1 MTTMESSEQIMADE
15 SAEELSEHD
24 GAADEVP
31 DSRKRMINWRRVLVY
46 GLLPVLALLLALGAG
61 FLKWQNSTARADD
74 SARIES
80 VQAAINS
87 TIALLSYEPET
98 VEEQLGAARSLLT
111 GEFRDSYWKLANDV
125 VIPGAKQQVISAVA
139 TVPAAAPISAS
150 ESHAVVM
157 VFVNQTTTI
166 GSGAPSK
173 SISSIRVTLDKV
185 NERWLISQ
193 FEPV

>member
-1 MTTMESSEQIMADE
+1 MADE
-15 SAEELSEHD
+15 PAEGLSEHD
-24 GAADEVP
+24 AAADEVP

-61 FLKWQNSTARADD
+61 FLKWENSTARAND